1 MVAVQLL
8 EFISLQCNCCDC
20 SSVLSGMSLERT
32 MGELSVENIL
42 KSEILFNA

>member
-8 EFISLQCNCCDC
+8 EFIFLQCNCCDC
-20 SSVLSGMSLERT
+20 SSVLSGMSLEKT
-32 MGELSVENIL
+32 MGELSAENIL